1 MSEVF
6 HAGHLLPKVG
16 SIKSGYMN
24 VKNFVVES
32 IDEMKNKVTWPKY
45 ASLQNSAVLV
55 LVASLIFALVIGL
68 IDLSFE
74 SVMKWFYDLF

>member
-1 MSEVF
+1 VVS
-6 HAGHLLPKVG
+6 KTIDG
-16 SIKSGYMN
+16 SSNLSARAINSRIMN

-45 ASLQNSAVLV
+45 ASLQNSAMLV
-55 LVASLIFALVIGL
+55 LVASLIFSLVIGL

-74 SVMKWFYDLF
+74 NLMTWFYDLF

>member
-1 MSEVF
+1 
-6 HAGHLLPKVG
+6 
-16 SIKSGYMN
+16 MN

-45 ASLQNSAVLV
+45 GALQNSAVLV
-55 LVASLIFALVIGL
+55 LVASLIFSLVIGV

-74 SVMKWFYDLF
+74 NIMKWFYDLF